1 MSRRGRLLVGALV
14 VLLAAGLG
22 IRLLTGGGGAD
33 RATGPTPDPV
43 ASPGP
48 PRTDALRVQ
57 VPLNPAELSAP
68 QLDEG
73 LDQAVRAGAT
83 AISAGATWWFLTR
96 GRAPDQ
102 YDWSA
107 VDRLVDAARSRG
119 LQVRLQLSGTPDAV
133 HPDLEQAVPAENDRI
148 WYPPRTDQEL
158 DAWAG
163 FVGDT
168 VAHFAGRV
176 DSYEMWNEP
185 NIAQFWKPAP
195 DPAEYARLLQRGYT
209 AAKRADPHAQVVFGG
224 LSHNEVGYLQAY
236 YRAAPAD
243 AATRSWF
250 FDVLDVHPYTD
261 GRSPDDTS
269 PDTAKLGRYG
279 LVDNTFAGLRLMKAA
294 IDRQEGAT
302 GKTIVVGEYGF
313 TTTGTDFAGPVDD
326 RRRAYFL
333 KRAFAIAD
341 KLAFVEGITWY
352 GFLPDSSND
361 PGWAIAAPGSYDSWT
376 LLALRDVGTGAP
388 GRPTVLLPADPRPG
402 TQIRPVVRGAAAV
415 RHTELWVDGRLRA
428 EADGPVVSWPAEQ
441 FAGGRVQV
449 VVYTADKHAW
459 PSPVLTIPTD
469 D

>member
-1 MSRRGRLLVGALV
+1 MSGRGRLLAAALV
-14 VLLAAGLG
+14 VLLAVGLG
-22 IRLLTGGGGAD
+22 IRLLTGGPDQAS
-33 RATGPTPDPV
+33 GPTPDPV

-48 PRTDALRVQ
+48 PRTHALRVQ
-57 VPLNPAELSAP
+57 VPLNPAELSAA
-68 QLDEG
+68 QLDEA

-83 AISAGATWWFLTR
+83 AISAGATWWFVTR
-96 GRAPDQ
+96 GRPPDQ

-107 VDRLVDAARSRG
+107 VDRLVDGARARK

-133 HPDLEQAVPAENDRI
+133 HPELERTVPAENERI
-148 WYPPRTDQEL
+148 WYPPRTDEEL

-163 FVGDT
+163 FVGGT

-185 NIAQFWKPAP
+185 NIAEFWRPAP
-195 DPAEYARLLQRGYT
+195 KPAEYARLLERGYT
-209 AAKRADPHAQVVFGG
+209 AAKQADPDAQVVFGG
-224 LSHNEVGYLQAY
+224 LSHNDVGYLQAY
-236 YRAAPAD
+236 YRAAC
-243 AATRSWF
+243 AAAAPPSRF
-250 FDVLDVHPYTD
+250 VDVLDVHPYTD

-279 LVDNTFAGLRLMKAA
+279 LVDNSFAGLRLMKAA
-294 IDRQEGAT
+294 IDRQEGDT
-302 GKTIVVGEYGF
+302 GKRIVIGEYGF

-341 KLAFVEGITWY
+341 RLAFVAGITWY

-376 LLALRDVGTGAP
+376 LQALRDVGAGAAA
-388 GRPTVLLPADPRPG
+388 RPTVLLPADLRPG
-402 TQIRPVVRGAAAV
+402 TQIRPVVQGAAAV
-415 RHTELWVDGRLRA
+415 EHTELWVDGRLRA
-428 EADGPVVSWPAEQ
+428 EADGPTVSWPAEK

-459 PSPVLTIPTD
+459 PSPVLTISTGD
-469 D
+469 